1 MKCSRKWLVSFLK
14 LQVQSFAV
22 LFSVRY
28 KKTTADDVYLT
39 VKHGI
44 IKLNFTCFYDNGV
57 G

>member
-28 KKTTADDVYLT
+28 KKTTADDVYVT
-39 VKHGI
+39 VKHRI